1 MAQLPAAPPGW
12 LPPVPTDPRGRYVS
26 WAAVIWEGPLV
37 YWDLGLEDWAEVET
51 DLAWIEGQVEAYQA
65 LLQECPEDPHPILR
79 RHNDSSGEREGDI
92 LALAAAW
99 DPERGANCLIA
110 ALAWADP
117 DAAVKIA
124 RGQLRN
130 ISAGIGGLITNRGTI
145 FEEIL
150 LEISIVAA
158 GHIRGAR
165 VLHARGTNV
174 DPKNPKD
181 PKTAAAPATPA
192 PPVAEPPAP
201 APVDPASIRAAVASA
216 LGELLPDMLRQ
227 LGVAA
232 PKPAAAEEEP
242 DSEMGKRMAAQQ
254 REIDALKR
262 EALDAKKAAFSAAYP
277 KDAALD
283 LSAEPVKAA
292 LEQLYLEQ
300 PEVFAKLE
308 GHIKRPGATATK
320 PAPESPRPNPFG
332 RLGAVEDTSAA
343 PGMVT
348 KMSASQLNAECLEAA
363 KGDHKAARLLFRQK
377 LKDYKSRGVEIDTT
391 A

>member
-1 MAQLPAAPPGW
+1 M
-12 LPPVPTDPRGRYVS
+12 PTDPRGRYVS

-37 YWDLGLEDWAEVET
+37 YWDLGLEDWAEVDT
-51 DLAWIEGQVEAYQA
+51 DLAWIEAQVDAYQA
-65 LLQECPEDPHPILR
+65 LLDECPEDPHPILR

-130 ISAGIGGLITNRGTI
+130 ISAGIGGLVTNSGTL
-145 FEEIL
+145 FEEII

-165 VLHARGTNV
+165 VLHTRGDQVN
-174 DPKNPKD
+174 PKNQKSNNAPAEA
-181 PKTAAAPATPA
+181 PANPAPPAVEPPAAAPMDAA
-192 PPVAEPPAP
+192 A
-201 APVDPASIRAAVASA
+201 IRAAVAGA

-227 LGVAA
+227 LGVMSAM
-232 PKPAAAEEEP
+232 PAEGAEEPGE

-254 REIDALKR
+254 REIDALKQ
-262 EALDAKKAAFSAAYP
+262 EAITAKKAAFSAAYP

-283 LSAEPVKAA
+283 LGADQVKTV
-292 LEQLYLEQ
+292 LEKLYLEQ
-300 PEVFAKLE
+300 PAVFAELE
-308 GHIKRPGATATK
+308 PHIKRPAAPAT
-320 PAPESPRPNPFG
+320 PAPATPQRNPFA
-332 RLGAVEDTSAA
+332 RLGAAEGA
-343 PGMVT
+343 PPAPAGMST
-348 KMSASQLNAECLEAA
+348 KMSASQINAECLKAA
-363 KGDHKAARLLFRQK
+363 NGDHKAARVLFRQK
-377 LKDYKSRGVEIDTT
+377 VRDYKSRGVEIDTT